1 MLCQTAQWECLGVA
15 FLLANTTLRGK
26 VGQSSSPKTVPLCL
40 SMQNK
45 LTRARDLKL
54 PIPCGKGRGE
64 IRWARENVKCAQFSS
79 LGGYMRIGNR
89 TCLQCYSYFLQF
101 QLVRML
107 SPLEIQKARDIFHAF
122 DKDEDGYINSHEVA
136 VGFNRW
142 FGNLRVFDKDR

>member
-1 MLCQTAQWECLGVA
+1 MKGARN
-15 FLLANTTLRGK
+15 FLFWR
-26 VGQSSSPKTVPLCL
+26 
-40 SMQNK
+40 
-45 LTRARDLKL
+45 
-54 PIPCGKGRGE
+54 
-64 IRWARENVKCAQFSS
+64 
-79 LGGYMRIGNR
+79 GYMRTGNR
-89 TCLQCYSYFLQF
+89 TCLQYYSYFLQF

>member
-1 MLCQTAQWECLGVA
+1 MNGARN
-15 FLLANTTLRGK
+15 FLLWR
-26 VGQSSSPKTVPLCL
+26 
-40 SMQNK
+40 
-45 LTRARDLKL
+45 
-54 PIPCGKGRGE
+54 
-64 IRWARENVKCAQFSS
+64 
-79 LGGYMRIGNR
+79 GYMGIGIR
-89 TCLQCYSYFLQF
+89 TCLQCCSYSLQF

>member
-1 MLCQTAQWECLGVA
+1 MKGGRN
-15 FLLANTTLRGK
+15 FLLRRGY
-26 VGQSSSPKTVPLCL
+26 
-40 SMQNK
+40 
-45 LTRARDLKL
+45 
-54 PIPCGKGRGE
+54 I
-64 IRWARENVKCAQFSS
+64 
-79 LGGYMRIGNR
+79 RIGKR
-89 TCLQCYSYFLQF
+89 TFLQCYSYALQF